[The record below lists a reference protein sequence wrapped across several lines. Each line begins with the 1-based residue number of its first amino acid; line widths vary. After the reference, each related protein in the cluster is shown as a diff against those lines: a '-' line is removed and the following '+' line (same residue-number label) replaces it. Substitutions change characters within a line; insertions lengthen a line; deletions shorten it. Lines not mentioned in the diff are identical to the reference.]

1 MKHNYSF
8 LKIALPI
15 IFTMILPKAFAASG
29 VIHFTGAFV
38 ESPCDVTPNAQHI
51 AVSCFR
57 NGKSQAIQVNN
68 QSQSNILPQNIG
80 SVKTITLQP
89 GVKSMVINY
98 N

>member
-1 MKHNYSF
+1 MKHIHSF
-8 LKIALPI
+8 LKIAFPV
-15 IFTMILPKAFAASG
+15 IFIMVLPKTFASSG
-29 VIHFTGAFV
+29 IIHFRGAIV
-38 ESPCDVTPNAQHI
+38 ESPCEVVPDAQHI

-57 NGKSQAIQVNN
+57 EGKNQVIQVNN

-80 SVKTITLQP
+80 SVKTITLEP